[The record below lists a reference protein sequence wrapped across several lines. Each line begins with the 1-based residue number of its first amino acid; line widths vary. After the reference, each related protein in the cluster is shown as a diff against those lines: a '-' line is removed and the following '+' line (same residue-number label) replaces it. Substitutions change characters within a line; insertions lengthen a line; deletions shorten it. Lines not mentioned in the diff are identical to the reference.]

1 MPDFSIS
8 SILDWLNS
16 NGAVV
21 SLCTAAFGF
30 WGGLRTNMLTARRAE
45 WNAVVDR
52 VRAGLLRSRNHSSIS
67 LPISVEDEDLLMR
80 LACWWRRGRIRRVI
94 DQYSEIRGQS
104 QRDSETG
111 AVFYTS
117 KQEQEM
123 QWLREQL
130 LTMVQRR

>member
-45 WNAVVDR
+45 WNTVVDR
-52 VRAGLLRSRNHSSIS
+52 VRAGLLQSRRYDNTD
-67 LPISVEDEDLLMR
+67 LRVEDADVDLLAR
-80 LACWWRRGRIRRVI
+80 QARWH
-94 DQYSEIRGQS
+94 IRGKIS
-104 QRDSETG
+104 KVFTRHAEITGEYQRG
-111 AVFYTS
+111 ASGGIVYS
-117 KQEQEM
+117 PEQIAEM
-123 QWLREQL
+123 KALREKL
-130 LTMVQRR
+130 LELVRRR

>member
-21 SLCTAAFGF
+21 SLCTAVFGF

-52 VRAGLLRSRNHSSIS
+52 VRAALLLSRQYSNRDLRVSDADIDQLLSMARWPLRSRIRAVLDRHAEINKQYERGSYGQVIYS
-67 LPISVEDEDLLMR
+67 DEQTAQMK
-80 LACWWRRGRIRRVI
+80 A
-94 DQYSEIRGQS
+94 
-104 QRDSETG
+104 
-111 AVFYTS
+111 
-117 KQEQEM
+117 
-123 QWLREQL
+123 LREKL
-130 LTMVQRR
+130 IELVRRR

>member
-30 WGGLRTNMLTARRAE
+30 WGGLRTNLLTARRAE

-52 VRAGLLRSRNHSSIS
+52 IRPALLRCATHEM
-67 LPISVEDEDLLMR
+67 PVGEADMDLLLQQAGWRMR
-80 LACWWRRGRIRRVI
+80 RRIQGVWRSH
-94 DQYSEIRGQS
+94 SEINRQHH
-104 QRDSETG
+104 RDEWG
-111 AVFYTS
+111 ACTHPP
-117 KQEQEM
+117 EQIAEM
-123 QWLREQL
+123 RELRDQMLIL
-130 LTMVQRR
+130 LKRK